1 MNSKVYTLNDFSKI
15 KMNATIT
22 EAQGRSAEINT
33 SSILTKLIQSA
44 GRFCES
50 YASDLFISWNSMLR
64 DMERGVLKETYLFG
78 MREAGVD
85 HDTFILHRYNQND
98 ISAHYEYRQMWR
110 LYTNVDENGWI
121 TMGLYEVQKP

>member
-64 DMERGVLKETYLFG
+64 DMECGELKETYLFG

-85 HDTFILHRYNQND
+85 HDKFILYRYNQND

-121 TMGLYEVQKP
+121 TMCLYEIQIP

>member
-1 MNSKVYTLNDFSKI
+1 MNSKIYTLNDFNKI
-15 KMNATIT
+15 KLNATT
-22 EAQGRSAEINT
+22 TKTSGRVAEINT

-50 YASDLFISWNSMLR
+50 YASDLFISWQTVLR
-64 DMERGVLKETYLFG
+64 DIERDELQETYLFG

-85 HDTFILHRYNQND
+85 HAGFILSRFNSD
-98 ISAHYEYRQMWR
+98 AIVAHYEYRQIWR

-121 TMGLYEVQKP
+121 TMGLYEIQIP

>member
-15 KMNATIT
+15 KMNAKIVETS
-22 EAQGRSAEINT
+22 GRVAEINT

-50 YASDLFISWNSMLR
+50 YASDLFISWQTVLR
-64 DMERGVLKETYLFG
+64 DMERDELQETYLFG
-78 MREAGVD
+78 MREQGVD
-85 HDTFILHRYNQND
+85 HASFILSRFNSD
-98 ISAHYEYRQMWR
+98 AIVAHYEYRQMWR

>member
-1 MNSKVYTLNDFSKI
+1 MNNKVYTLNDFSKI

-64 DMERGVLKETYLFG
+64 DMERGELKETYLFG

-85 HDTFILHRYNQND
+85 HDKFILHRYNQND

-121 TMGLYEVQKP
+121 TMCLYEIQIP